1 MNIPSTTSGRK
12 KNKNSKS
19 VVFVFKTG
27 KTMLNKGGEKNENT
41 GGKKRESRERVERER
56 EIGQR

>member
-1 MNIPSTTSGRK
+1 
-12 KNKNSKS
+12 
-19 VVFVFKTG
+19 
-27 KTMLNKGGEKNENT
+27 MLNKGGEKNENT